1 MNYKFNEDKLI
12 MSIKEYIDSTYSS
25 YYHSG
30 KTITCFDK
38 WIDRNPEIA
47 DNTFL
52 NVAEKY
58 IDRYGKKGGKNT
70 IDLLKAIHYIMMAM
84 YMNEYYKTEE
94 KIVKFNPNSDDY
106 DIDEVALRSPK
117 QYKR

>member
-1 MNYKFNEDKLI
+1 
-12 MSIKEYIDSTYSS
+12 
-25 YYHSG
+25 
-30 KTITCFDK
+30 
-38 WIDRNPEIA
+38 
-47 DNTFL
+47 
-52 NVAEKY
+52 
-58 IDRYGKKGGKNT
+58 
-70 IDLLKAIHYIMMAM
+70 MMAM